1 MPAITP
7 QHTRRMKLTDYT
19 DYSLRVLIY
28 VAVHPDE
35 PVTIQ
40 RIADAYGLPK
50 NHLIKI
56 VQRLGQ
62 LGYLLTMRGRTGG
75 IRLGRPA
82 TEINVGEVVKAMEP
96 DFDMVECFH
105 AENRCVIT
113 PACGLRGVLHDALTA
128 YFKVL
133 SQYTLQD
140 LIQNTPQAYQLLN
153 HIDIKRLD
161 VKS

>member
-1 MPAITP
+1 
-7 QHTRRMKLTDYT
+7 MKLTDYT

-40 RIADAYGLPK
+40 RIADAYRLPK

-62 LGYLLTMRGRTGG
+62 LGYLRTMRGRAGG

-82 TEINVGEVVKAMEP
+82 QEINVAEVVKAMEP
-96 DFDMVECFH
+96 DFHMVECFH
-105 AENRCVIT
+105 ADNRCIIT
-113 PACGLRGVLHDALTA
+113 PACGLRGALHEALAA
-128 YFKVL
+128 YFDVL
-133 SQYTLQD
+133 AQYSLQD
-140 LIQNTPQAYQLLN
+140 LLPPSPQAYQLLS
-153 HIDIKRLD
+153 RMD
-161 VKS
+161 VTTS

>member
-1 MPAITP
+1 
-7 QHTRRMKLTDYT
+7 MKLTDYT
-19 DYSLRVLIY
+19 DYSLRVLIF

-82 TEINVGEVVKAMEP
+82 SDINVGEVVKDMEP
-96 DFDMVECFH
+96 DFAMVECFH
-105 AENRCVIT
+105 DENRCAIT
-113 PACGLRGVLHDALTA
+113 PACGLRGVLQQALTA

-140 LIQNTPQAYQLLN
+140 IIQDTPQAYQLLN
-153 HIDIKRLD
+153 RIDLTKLD
-161 VKS
+161 TEA

>member
-1 MPAITP
+1 
-7 QHTRRMKLTDYT
+7 MKLTDYT
-19 DYSLRVLIY
+19 DYSLRVLIF

-82 TEINVGEVVKAMEP
+82 SEINVGEVVKDMEP
-96 DFDMVECFH
+96 DFAMVECFH
-105 AENRCVIT
+105 DENRCIVT
-113 PACGLRGVLHDALTA
+113 PACGLRGVLQQALTA

-133 SQYTLQD
+133 SQHTLQD
-140 LIQNTPQAYQLLN
+140 IIQDTPQAYQLLN
-153 HIDIKRLD
+153 HIEITPIDT
-161 VKS
+161 KS

>member
-1 MPAITP
+1 MTP
-7 QHTRRMKLTDYT
+7 RRARRMKLTDYT

-62 LGYLLTMRGRTGG
+62 LGYLRTMRGRTGG

-82 TEINVGEVVKAMEP
+82 AEINVGEVIRSMEP
-96 DFDMVECFH
+96 DFHMVECFH
-105 AENRCVIT
+105 AENRCAIAPV
-113 PACGLRGVLHDALTA
+113 CGLRGVLHQALAA
-128 YFKVL
+128 YFQVL
-133 SQYTLQD
+133 ERYSLQD
-140 LIQNTPQAYQLLN
+140 LIQNAPVAYQLLS
-153 HIDIKRLD
+153 RMETPAEPCQ
-161 VKS
+161 